1 MGLAYY
7 YVRENTVFT
16 LAFNMRLL
24 AFTLSTPCDRIMLHS
39 GRLNRKD

>member
-16 LAFNMRLL
+16 LALDMHLL
-24 AFTLSTPCDRIMLHS
+24 NFPLSTPSDRIMLHS
-39 GRLNRKD
+39 A